1 MHRQGKVFGMAR
13 ALRQNERWGDRSQVK
28 NLKRVEGLGMAIQK
42 KSLISGKS
50 KTTKKASA
58 KLPQASENPGVTRLA
73 QVRLT
78 ATKVVIAR
86 VTPSRVRMD

>member
-1 MHRQGKVFGMAR
+1 
-13 ALRQNERWGDRSQVK
+13 
-28 NLKRVEGLGMAIQK
+28 MAIQK

-58 KLPQASENPGVTRLA
+58 KLPQVSEPGVTRLA

-78 ATKVVIAR
+78 AMKVAITR

>member
-1 MHRQGKVFGMAR
+1 
-13 ALRQNERWGDRSQVK
+13 
-28 NLKRVEGLGMAIQK
+28 MAIQK

-50 KTTKKASA
+50 ATTKKASA

-78 ATKVVIAR
+78 VTR
-86 VTPSRVRMD
+86 VASNRVAITRVASPRVRID